1 LGDVVSGEQFYQTVE
16 LQQVWQE
23 EEAKRIERANE
34 ALAEINATR
43 DEEFRR
49 EIEAKYPNLRS
60 WL

>member
-1 LGDVVSGEQFYQTVE
+1 MSGEQFYQTVE